1 MTGEKLPNSQYTRY
15 FVGMFRS
22 VEASKLVL
30 NEVHN
35 IGFKDA
41 FIVAYIDG
49 NKVSQTQAINL
60 INAGKD
66 DCVAGYAQITQN
78 ELNLVRNKLTSGTDV
93 ASNVVT
99 ENTNKTVAETV
110 GRNLVEAQDI
120 TKVDGLLYT
129 VQIGVFKTAP
139 TTDRLKNLSPIYQQ
153 QTESGFIRFTT
164 GIFDNFDVAKAER
177 DKVIDLGINDAF
189 VAAYYKGQRIT
200 LDEAR
205 KMEREKTAPLAKT
218 ASVNAPKNDV
228 ASENSPSMNKGELT
242 FKVQI
247 GAYEKQVPTEV
258 VSSLLKASAMKDF
271 EQKVMN
277 GISVYSVGKFTN
289 YNEAVQLKNI
299 LVNDNIPDAFVVAY
313 QGENKISVEDAK
325 KLLNQ

>member
-1 MTGEKLPNSQYTRY
+1 
-15 FVGMFRS
+15 
-22 VEASKLVL
+22 
-30 NEVHN
+30 
-35 IGFKDA
+35 
-41 FIVAYIDG
+41 
-49 NKVSQTQAINL
+49 
-60 INAGKD
+60 
-66 DCVAGYAQITQN
+66 
-78 ELNLVRNKLTSGTDV
+78 
-93 ASNVVT
+93 
-99 ENTNKTVAETV
+99 
-110 GRNLVEAQDI
+110 
-120 TKVDGLLYT
+120 
-129 VQIGVFKTAP
+129 
-139 TTDRLKNLSPIYQQ
+139 
-153 QTESGFIRFTT
+153 
-164 GIFDNFDVAKAER
+164 
-177 DKVIDLGINDAF
+177 
-189 VAAYYKGQRIT
+189 
-200 LDEAR
+200 
-205 KMEREKTAPLAKT
+205 MEREKTAPLAKT